1 MKKFL
6 NALLFLSFIVTVM
19 EPVTGIYIHKLAAA
33 IFLLLCIFHIITY
46 RKKTGGKSGLLLM
59 LTLFSFLSGL
69 FSLILEQY
77 FMLLTVHRCISIVL
91 VFFLGIHVS
100 LFYKKM
106 FRKK

>member
-1 MKKFL
+1 MKKIL

-19 EPVTGIYIHKLAAA
+19 EPITGIYIHKPAAA
-33 IFLLLCIFHIITY
+33 IFLLSGIFHIITY
-46 RKKTGGKSGLLLM
+46 WKKTGGKSWLLLM

-77 FMLLTVHRCISIVL
+77 FILLTVHRCISIAL

-100 LFYKKM
+100 LLYKKM

>member
-1 MKKFL
+1 MKKIL

-19 EPVTGIYIHKLAAA
+19 EPVTGIYIHKPAAA

-46 RKKTGGKSGLLLM
+46 RKKTGGKSWLLLL

-77 FMLLTVHRCISIVL
+77 SIFLTVHRRISIVL
-91 VFFLGIHVS
+91 VFFLGIHVFM
-100 LFYKKM
+100 FYKKM